1 MAVIWRSIFK
11 ELPADSQIVW
21 VRILDTYGDS
31 VQAQFNESEQNFTTL
46 LTGIVIPA
54 YQVARW
60 KYL

>member
-11 ELPADSQIVW
+11 ELPANGQVVW

-31 VQAQFNESEQNFTTL
+31 VQAQFDESNQKFTTL